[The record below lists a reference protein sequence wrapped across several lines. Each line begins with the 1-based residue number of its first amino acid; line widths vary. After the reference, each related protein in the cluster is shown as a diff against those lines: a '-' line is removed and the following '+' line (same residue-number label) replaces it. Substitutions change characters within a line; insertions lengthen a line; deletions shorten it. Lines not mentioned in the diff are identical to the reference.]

1 MPHHIIDLTEFEKI
15 VELLNQK
22 PFTFKTKTIKDKK
35 KIKYQYYNQ
44 LATCIIRIRETVN
57 YINSKELK
65 YENACGQAFDFYE
78 LVNCISIVEGCVESI
93 FSI

>member
-93 FSI
+93 